1 VRFAL
6 ISDIHGNLPAL
17 EAVLEE
23 IEREDIDEIL
33 CLGDVAV
40 GPQPGESLDRVRE
53 LGCPVVL
60 GNWDAYFIHGFPDHQ
75 TEIGRQLVE
84 MGEWWAD
91 QLSAEQRAYI
101 DTFVD
106 ELTRPGLVAFH
117 GSPRSYE
124 DFIYATTPD
133 TELTEMLDGTRAPMM
148 AGGHT
153 HFAMVRHFDGALL
166 LNPGSVGL
174 PFAKQ
179 EAVMRISP
187 WAEYAIVDAERG
199 HLSVDLRRTD
209 FDVESLLG
217 LIRESGMPHADWWA
231 GLWFRP
237 PEAGSRR
244 GTRESQ
250 RRIPGSRPGFSG

>member
-1 VRFAL
+1 VRLAL

-23 IEREDIDEIL
+23 IEGEDVDEIL

-40 GPQPGESLDRVRE
+40 GPQPGETLDRVRE

-60 GNWDAYFIHGFPDHQ
+60 GNWDAYFIHGFPHH
-75 TEIGRQLVE
+75 ESEVGRQLVE
-84 MGEWWAD
+84 MGEWWAGH
-91 QLSAEQRAYI
+91 LSPDQRAFI
-101 DTFVD
+101 ETFVD
-106 ELTRPGLVAFH
+106 ELKRPGLLAFH

-133 TELTEMLDGTRAPMM
+133 DELKPMLNGERAPML

-166 LNPGSVGL
+166 VNPGSVGL

-179 EAVMRISP
+179 EEVMRISP
-187 WAEYAIVDAERG
+187 WAEYAIVDAKDG
-199 HLSVDLRRTD
+199 HLSVDLRRTA
-209 FDVESLLG
+209 FDVDSLLR
-217 LIRESGMPHADWWA
+217 LIRTSGMPHADWWA

-237 PEAGSRR
+237 LDG
-244 GTRESQ
+244 
-250 RRIPGSRPGFSG
+250 RPGPRGPRAS

>member
-1 VRFAL
+1 MRLAL

-23 IEREDIDEIL
+23 LAGEGVDEIL

-40 GPQPGESLDRVRE
+40 GPQPGETLDRVRE

-60 GNWDAYFIHGFPDHQ
+60 GNWDAYFVKGFPEQ
-75 TEIGRQLVE
+75 ETELGRQLVD
-84 MGEWWAD
+84 MGEWWAG
-91 QLSAEQRAYI
+91 QLSPEQRAFI
-101 DTFVD
+101 ETFVD
-106 ELTRPGLVAFH
+106 ELERPGLVAFH

-133 TELTEMLDGTRAPMM
+133 EELFRMLDGTRAPML

-166 LNPGSVGL
+166 VNPGSVGL
-174 PFAKQ
+174 PFARQ

-187 WAEYAIVDAERG
+187 WAEYAIVDSTNG

-209 FDVESLLG
+209 FDVDSLLE
-217 LIRESGMPHADWWA
+217 LIRASGMPHADWWA
-231 GLWFRP
+231 GLWCQP
-237 PEAGSRR
+237 DEPC
-244 GTRESQ
+244 
-250 RRIPGSRPGFSG
+250 

>member
-40 GPQPGESLDRVRE
+40 GPQPGETLERVRE

-60 GNWDAYFIHGFPDHQ
+60 GNWDAYFIHGFPNHQ
-75 TEIGRQLVE
+75 NEIGRQLVE

-133 TELTEMLDGTRAPMM
+133 PELSEMLDGMRAPMM

-153 HFAMVRHFDGALL
+153 HFAMVRNFDGALVV
-166 LNPGSVGL
+166 NPGSVGL

-187 WAEYAIVDAERG
+187 WAEYAIVNAEKGR
-199 HLSVDLRRTD
+199 LSVDLRRTD

-250 RRIPGSRPGFSG
+250 RRIPGSRPGSSD